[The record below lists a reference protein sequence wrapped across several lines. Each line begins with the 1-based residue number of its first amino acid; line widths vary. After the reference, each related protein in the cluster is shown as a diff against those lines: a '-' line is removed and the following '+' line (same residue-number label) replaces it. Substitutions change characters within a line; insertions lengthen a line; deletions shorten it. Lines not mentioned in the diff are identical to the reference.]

1 MANNVTGMAA
11 TSGGSS
17 GTDVDGIL
25 AQLAQVCES
34 PITSPQ
40 LRQAEER
47 LLLAQTE
54 LTDPDSDTLDLAVDR
69 VYGDM
74 EALDEQLKQLRKDLD
89 DYLAQLQEFF
99 LAVKQA
105 LARAEGLGGSMAA
118 QVEDLTSSY
127 YSLDNV

>member
-1 MANNVTGMAA
+1 MADNVAGMAA

-40 LRQAEER
+40 LRQAEEQ

-54 LTDPDSDTLDLAVDR
+54 LTDHDSDTLSLASDR
-69 VYGDM
+69 VYDGMD
-74 EALDEQLKQLRKDLD
+74 ALDEQLKQLRNDLV
-89 DYLAQLQEFF
+89 DYLAQVEEFF

-105 LARAEGLGGSMAA
+105 LARAEALGGSMAA
-118 QVEDLTSSY
+118 QVEDLASSY
-127 YSLDNV
+127 YSSDNA

>member
-1 MANNVTGMAA
+1 MADNVAGMAA
-11 TSGGSS
+11 TSQSSS

-25 AQLAQVCES
+25 AQLAQVREH

-54 LTDPDSDTLDLAVDR
+54 LTNPDTDTLDWASDR

-74 EALDEQLKQLRKDLD
+74 EALDEQLKQLRKDLED
-89 DYLAQLQEFF
+89 HLAQMQEFF

-105 LARAEGLGGSMAA
+105 LARAEALGGSMAA
-118 QVEDLTSSY
+118 QVEYLTSSY
-127 YSLDNV
+127 YSSDNA